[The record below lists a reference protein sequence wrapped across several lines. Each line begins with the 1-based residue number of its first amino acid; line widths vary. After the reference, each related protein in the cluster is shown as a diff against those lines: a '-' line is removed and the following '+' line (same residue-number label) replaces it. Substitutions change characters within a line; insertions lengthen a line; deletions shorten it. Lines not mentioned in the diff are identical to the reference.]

1 MKIYNL
7 QCKDKGL
14 QTWMLLKQTAIL
26 CDQLAEQTL
35 LDTGVTAETL
45 TVLSILD
52 KADKTK
58 ERVIPAELARYTSRA
73 NQTLAGLINRLE
85 KNGLAQRIKKAKGH
99 PYTEVII
106 TPKGKQLVKKA
117 SKVYDQL
124 MADIGALLCTKD
136 HETLQYRLGLIRDNV
151 AAQLKLKVINRKY

>member
-7 QCKDKGL
+7 ECKDKGM

-52 KADKTK
+52 KAKGS
-58 ERVIPAELARYTSRA
+58 VIPAELARYTSRT

-85 KNGLAQRIKKAKGH
+85 RDDLAQRIKKAKGH
-99 PYTEVII
+99 PYTEVVI

-117 SKVYDQL
+117 SKVYDKL
-124 MADIGALLCTKD
+124 MSDMGALLCTKD
-136 HETLQYRLGLIRDNV
+136 HETLQYRLGLIRDE
-151 AAQLKLKVINRKY
+151 AASRLHLKVINKKY

>member
-1 MKIYNL
+1 MKVYNL
-7 QCKDKGL
+7 EFNNKAT

-52 KADKTK
+52 KAKGS
-58 ERVIPAELARYTSRA
+58 VIPAELARYTSRT

-85 KNGLAQRIKKAKGH
+85 RDDLAQRIKKAKGH
-99 PYTEVII
+99 PYTEVVI

-117 SKVYDQL
+117 SKVYDKL
-124 MADIGALLCTKD
+124 MSDMGALLCTKD
-136 HETLQYRLGLIRDNV
+136 HETLQYRLGLIRDE
-151 AAQLKLKVINRKY
+151 AASRLHLKVINKKY

>member
-7 QCKDKGL
+7 ECKDKGL

-52 KADKTK
+52 KAKGS
-58 ERVIPAELARYTSRA
+58 VIPAELARYTSRT

-85 KNGLAQRIKKAKGH
+85 RDDLAQRIKKAKGH
-99 PYTEVII
+99 PYTEVVI

-117 SKVYDQL
+117 SKVYDKL
-124 MADIGALLCTKD
+124 IADMEGAIAPSA
-136 HETLQYRLGLIRDNV
+136 HAALQVSLGQIRDE
-151 AAQLKLKVINRKY
+151 AASRLHLKVINKKY